1 MFYFEDSFNKSII
14 LWKSAYYSNGDN
26 IRDTLWDEFH
36 RVDNA
41 MFNNNE
47 CNDWDKCMPWAI
59 YSVLTRRCSSCGV
72 KVGEIIVSEFEEQ
85 FCANFTHDNYE
96 LDFKNE
102 YMGFRDNN
110 LSRLKTIEYLN
121 QFDIHFLDMRDR
133 KLKKN
138 NN

>member
-1 MFYFEDSFNKSII
+1 
-14 LWKSAYYSNGDN
+14 
-26 IRDTLWDEFH
+26 
-36 RVDNA
+36 

-47 CNDWDKCMPWAI
+47 YNDWDKCMPWAI

-96 LDFKNE
+96 QDFKNE

-110 LSRLKTIEYLN
+110 LSRIKTIEYLN
-121 QFDIHFLDMRDR
+121 QFDMKFYDM
-133 KLKKN
+133 
-138 NN
+138 